1 LLKLKKLQILGFKSF
16 SDRTELKFHG
26 DGIAAIIGP
35 NGCGKSN
42 IADAIS
48 WVLGE
53 QSAKTL
59 RGSRMEDV
67 IFAGTR
73 DRKPNGMAEVSLT
86 LINPEEYDGADANE
100 PTEVEIQDE
109 MPADDWDEAEVRA
122 RAAEETERLSEELQP
137 GVAEAGSE
145 SVETINGGGRDARPT
160 AGEDAGATANASAAT
175 AGETTIVV
183 AQDDRAAG
191 VESAGDTAA
200 TAGEDAGATS
210 AGSAIVPGEDAR
222 RSIESN
228 TTNESNTST
237 GPAVVLKI
245 RRRKFQQQFR
255 AGEIVVTRRLF
266 RSGDSEYLLNGKLCR
281 LRDIQELF
289 MGTGLGPES
298 YALIEQGRIGQILS
312 SRPTDRR
319 AIIEEAA
326 GITKFKTKKRLAEAR
341 LEDAKQNLARVN
353 DIFEEVTRQMN
364 SLKRQASKAERYAKL
379 RDEMRAKLR
388 VVLASKF
395 AQLDRESAEIDAQ
408 INTLSEEMRA
418 QADNVQQLE
427 AEHGERTQR
436 GYAIETELRENR
448 ERLNEIK
455 LETDR
460 AQAQRRHNEERCA
473 ELIVR
478 AGSSEN
484 ELAQAQHKLV
494 TLASERDSN
503 QQVLDSAAADVA
515 AAQEELAR
523 CQEEASAAA
532 TALAELEQQQEAS
545 RLAIMESVAAA
556 SNLRNQL
563 TQAEER
569 LAAVDREAQR
579 LLADMEAANSQ
590 AEAFG
595 GQRGQLALEFETVS
609 QRVAGLTTEI
619 AYTRRALESKR
630 REEGESKNRLDSLRA
645 EYASAIGKKGSLE
658 AVIAEHGY
666 STESV
671 RRLFQSGGLQGGL
684 APAGVLADFLE
695 VEPRY
700 EAVVEDFLRDE
711 LNYIVVKSWDAADEG
726 LRLLRSDVDGRAT
739 FLVHPED
746 SQAKFSF
753 VVNENAR
760 HAAPNGS
767 IVPLTNAIRV
777 LNGFGRSLEVIL
789 PKLRYGYIVG
799 DPANA
804 RELALENPDAFFLA
818 QSGECFHNVTVT
830 GGKQRSEGPLS
841 MKRDLRDVLRMMAEL
856 EQALRTEEMRVLT
869 LGREIKDLTSLLDRL
884 EDEKR
889 NAEKKAMTSGHLLQQ
904 LESEMARVSERM
916 GISQSELERLRAE
929 RSEQETSI
937 SARQSEISALQQQR
951 DELERSTARA
961 HEQLGGLRARRDQAA
976 ENASRH
982 VGRVATLEERHRAAA
997 AVLERIESLVV
1008 EMRERVSLLRAQIEA
1023 SHDEMLQRETE
1034 NEQIAAQLVELEA
1047 ERNASAARDGL
1058 LQFETEQVRAR
1069 LAEIDEAL
1077 RNARQLLDQARD
1089 RRGELSA
1096 AAAKLQSDLQHMGET
1111 CLNELGAQRSE
1122 LMADTTIPVA
1132 EGEQLAVEDQIYREM
1147 RTRLDA
1153 MGPVNMM
1160 ALEEYKE
1167 TAERHAFLE
1176 TQRKDLLES
1185 IENTQATIREIDTF
1199 SRQKFEEAFGKIN
1212 ENFQTTFKKL
1222 FGGGHAFMRLT
1233 DEENSAESGID
1244 VVASPPGKKLQNVLL
1259 LSGGEK
1265 ALTALA
1271 LLVGI
1276 FQYQPSPFCILDEVD
1291 APLDEANI
1299 ARFTELV
1306 QEMSVQTQ
1314 FVLITHSKKT
1324 MSIAPVLYGVTM
1336 QEPGVSKLVSV
1347 RFGATA

>member
-1 LLKLKKLQILGFKSF
+1 LLKLKRLQILGFKSF
-16 SDRTELKFHG
+16 CDRTELKFHG
-26 DGIAAIIGP
+26 DGVAAIIGP

-73 DRKPNGMAEVSLT
+73 DRKPTGMAEVALT
-86 LINPEEYDGADANE
+86 LIDPEVYGGADLGN
-100 PTEVEIQDE
+100 PTEIEIKDDV
-109 MPADDWDEAEVRA
+109 PAADWDEAELRA
-122 RAAEETERLSEELQP
+122 KAAEEVEQRTEEAQP
-137 GVAEAGSE
+137 GRVEALFDADAEDEPLFAVFVNPNPVKTPTPPGAG
-145 SVETINGGGRDARPT
+145 P
-160 AGEDAGATANASAAT
+160 
-175 AGETTIVV
+175 
-183 AQDDRAAG
+183 Q
-191 VESAGDTAA
+191 
-200 TAGEDAGATS
+200 
-210 AGSAIVPGEDAR
+210 
-222 RSIESN
+222 
-228 TTNESNTST
+228 
-237 GPAVVLKI
+237 VVLKI

-341 LEDAKQNLARVN
+341 LEDAKLNLARVN

-379 RDEMRAKLR
+379 REELRAKLR

-395 AQLDRESAEIDAQ
+395 AQLEQENTALEGQ
-408 INTLSEEMRA
+408 INAISEEIR
-418 QADNVQQLE
+418 QQGDGVQQLE
-427 AEHGERTQR
+427 AEQGERTQR
-436 GYAIETELRENR
+436 GYAIESEMRDNR
-448 ERLNEIK
+448 ERLNQIK
-455 LETDR
+455 IEGNR
-460 AQAQRRHNEERCA
+460 AVAQRRHNEERCV
-473 ELIVR
+473 ELR
-478 AGSSEN
+478 ARAAASES
-484 ELAQAQHKLV
+484 ELAQAQSR
-494 TLASERDSN
+494 LAALEAERDSN
-503 QQVLDSAAADVA
+503 QQLLNSATEDLSAA
-515 AAQEELAR
+515 QGELAER
-523 CQEEASAAA
+523 QRAA
-532 TALAELEQQQEAS
+532 TTAAESLAEFERRQEAS
-545 RLAIMESVAAA
+545 RGQILEAVASA

-563 TQAEER
+563 TQTEER
-569 LAAVDREAQR
+569 VAAVDREIHR
-579 LLADMEAANSQ
+579 LHGEIATANSQ
-590 AEAFG
+590 VDAFG
-595 GQRGQLALEFETVS
+595 GRRGQLALEFETVS
-609 QRVAGLTTEI
+609 QRATGLSEEI
-619 AYTRRALESKR
+619 ARARHLLESKR
-630 REEGESKNRLDSLRA
+630 HEESSGKSRLDSLRS
-645 EYASAIGKKGSLE
+645 EYASAIGKKASLE
-658 AVIAEHGY
+658 SLVAEHGY

-671 RRLFQSGGLQGGL
+671 RRLFQSGVMNGGL

-695 VEPRY
+695 VEPQY
-700 EAVVEDFLRDE
+700 ESVVEDFLRDE

-753 VVNENAR
+753 AVDEAAR
-760 HAAPNGS
+760 ALSPS
-767 IVPLTNAIRV
+767 QSVVPLKHAIRV

-789 PKLRYGYIVG
+789 PKLRDGYIAH
-799 DPANA
+799 DPAVA

-830 GGKQRSEGPLS
+830 GGKQRTEGPLS
-841 MKRDLRDVLRMMAEL
+841 MKRELRDVMRMLVEL
-856 EQALRTEEMRVLT
+856 EMGLRDEETRVLR

-889 NAEKKAMTSGHLLQQ
+889 EAEKHAMTSGHMLQQ
-904 LESEMARVSERM
+904 LESEMGRIAERVETCHSEVQRLLADREEQVHLV
-916 GISQSELERLRAE
+916 GVRQAELAEVQQRREELEHMASAANEKLVALRESRNQA
-929 RSEQETSI
+929 SE
-937 SARQSEISALQQQR
+937 SASQYLA
-951 DELERSTARA
+951 
-961 HEQLGGLRARRDQAA
+961 
-976 ENASRH
+976 
-982 VGRVATLEERHRAAA
+982 RVATLAERHRAAA
-997 AVLERIESLVV
+997 AVLERIGSLVAD
-1008 EMRERVSLLRAQIEA
+1008 MNERVRSLRGEIESA
-1023 SHDEMLQRETE
+1023 AMERLQREAE
-1034 NEQIAAQLVELEA
+1034 NQQLTVLLDDLSA
-1047 ERNASAARDGL
+1047 ERNASEARDGL
-1058 LQFETEQVRAR
+1058 LQFESDQVRAR
-1069 LAEIDEAL
+1069 LTEIDEAL
-1077 RNARQLLDQARD
+1077 RSGRLLLDQARD
-1089 RRGELSA
+1089 RRGELA
-1096 AAAKLQSDLQHMGET
+1096 AALAKLQSDGQYMAET
-1111 CLNELGAQRSE
+1111 CLNELGIQTSE
-1122 LMADTTIPVA
+1122 LMADATIARVT
-1132 EGEQLAVEDQIYREM
+1132 GEQLATEDQAQREM
-1147 RTRLDA
+1147 RGRLDA

-1167 TAERHAFLE
+1167 TAERHAFLD
-1176 TQRKDLLES
+1176 TQRKDLLDS
-1185 IENTQATIREIDTF
+1185 IANTQATIVEIDAF
-1199 SRQKFEEAFGKIN
+1199 SRQKFAEAFGRIN
-1212 ENFQTTFKKL
+1212 ENFQATFKKL

-1233 DEENSAESGID
+1233 DEENNLESGID

-1299 ARFTELV
+1299 GRFTDLV
-1306 QEMSVQTQ
+1306 KEMSVQTQ

-1347 RFGATA
+1347 QLGATA